1 MHVLAS
7 LKLASLVFRLPFY
20 VYAIWFNAVCGRK
33 TVALAV
39 ATAIASARF
48 EFRQQK
54 AAGNP
59 RNAFQATFA

>member
-1 MHVLAS
+1 MHFLAS

-20 VYAIWFNAVCGRK
+20 VYALWLNALCGGK

-39 ATAIASARF
+39 ATAIASAWF

-59 RNAFQATFA
+59 RNAFQAAFA